1 MEPSKKNKPP
11 GAKETD
17 RDRDKE
23 TKRQRDKRIKETKVS
38 KSQRVKR
45 DKEKRKRKDGQ
56 FSQWAPTLIDSVP
69 VIRIHSFQFCPR

>member
-1 MEPSKKNKPP
+1 MEPSKKKNKPP

-38 KSQRVKR
+38 KSQKR
-45 DKEKRKRKDGQ
+45 QRLTVLTMGAHV
-56 FSQWAPTLIDSVP
+56 S
-69 VIRIHSFQFCPR
+69 